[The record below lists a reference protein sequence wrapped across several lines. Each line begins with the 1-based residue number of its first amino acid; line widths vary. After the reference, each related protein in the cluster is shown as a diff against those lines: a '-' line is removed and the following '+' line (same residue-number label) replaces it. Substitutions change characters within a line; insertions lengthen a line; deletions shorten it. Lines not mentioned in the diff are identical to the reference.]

1 MVYRKFI
8 TKRGK
13 VFGPYYYRS
22 YRDGNSVKKIYIGGE
37 KAYKAYLKKQKSSK
51 VKKDSYFRKKKVEQ
65 PVKPL
70 RSLKKRNK
78 IARGLFLLLFFSFII
93 LTLIFILSDYKI
105 PIGEEDYYSI
115 ISPRDIPTSR
125 ILGLVSSEIPGE
137 EIKQEFDKNID
148 LIIKDP
154 VELNSKSE

>member
-1 MVYRKFI
+1 MVYKKYI
-8 TKRGK
+8 KKRGK

-37 KAYKAYLKKQKSSK
+37 KAYKEYLKKQKSSK

-78 IARGLFLLLFFSFII
+78 IARGLFLLLFMETIMLEYYILSRMEFII
-93 LTLIFILSDYKI
+93 TMKILIHYQWLSIVIYGKK
-105 PIGEEDYYSI
+105 Y
-115 ISPRDIPTSR
+115 
-125 ILGLVSSEIPGE
+125 
-137 EIKQEFDKNID
+137 
-148 LIIKDP
+148 P
-154 VELNSKSE
+154 VNRGIMD

>member
-1 MVYRKFI
+1 MVYKKFI

-22 YRDGNSVKKIYIGGE
+22 YRDGNSVKKIYIGDE

-51 VKKDSYFRKKKVEQ
+51 AKKDSYFRKKKVEQ

-70 RSLKKRNK
+70 RPLKKENK

-115 ISPRDIPTSR
+115 IGPRDVPISR
-125 ILGLVSSEIPGE
+125 ILGLVSLEIPSE
-137 EIKQEFDKNID
+137 EIKQEFDKD
-148 LIIKDP
+148 
-154 VELNSKSE
+154 